1 MGASQNSRITKLP
14 NHKTPESQNS
24 RSQNARITKL
34 PNHKMPDQV
43 NVIQIN
49 GVFSTFLLQTVLS
62 QSGSYYLIETEVEPD
77 IVLPVNIF
85 RCVRPLM
92 GIFLREISYS

>member
-1 MGASQNSRITKLP
+1 MHENFYARNFYARKFLCTKIFMHEIFMHE
-14 NHKTPESQNS
+14 NFY
-24 RSQNARITKL
+24 ARKFLCTVK
-34 PNHKMPDQV
+34 V

-62 QSGSYYLIETEVEPD
+62 QSGGYYLIGTEVEPD

-85 RCVRPLM
+85 R
-92 GIFLREISYS
+92 Y